1 MSCTLVPHTS
11 DQPANL
17 SLWLR
22 QQLTGDVRESPASL
36 FALIDIAR
44 LSQEQHAALPEVVS
58 TALQHHGVNL
68 YADLEGTI
76 LADAGPRL
84 CLVGETDLNDWA
96 LAACSTHLVHFMAGD
111 VSLADLAEHLQSLR
125 EVTLPGGSQALFR
138 FQDCHV
144 TTHLWPLLTPSMG
157 NHVLGPLL
165 WWATPDICGPWHVL
179 SLTPG
184 YRRSAALRFDR
195 VIYDR
200 LNDQLLVYTVA
211 DQVREVDAALLNGM
225 SACQVR
231 SLLRARLDAARRWGL
246 VLQSDLALYAVLSL
260 QLPEGFEHQ
269 EPFANAVEQNRR
281 QVSSF
286 GAALD
291 RVTSEQWTVWNDELA
306 NQ

>member
-1 MSCTLVPHTS
+1 MSCTLVQHTS
-11 DQPANL
+11 DQPADL

-22 QQLTGDVRESPASL
+22 QQLKGDVRESPISL

-44 LSQEQHAALPEVVS
+44 LSQEQYAALPEVVS

-68 YADLEGTI
+68 YADLEGTM

-84 CLVGETDLNDWA
+84 CLVSETDVNDWA
-96 LAACSTHLVHFMAGD
+96 VGACGTHLVHFMAGD

-125 EVTLPGGSQALFR
+125 EVTLPDGSQALFR

-179 SLTPG
+179 GLTPG
-184 YRRSAALRFDR
+184 SGRSAALRFDR
-195 VIYDR
+195 AIYDL
-200 LNDQLLVYTVA
+200 LNDQLLVYTIA
-211 DQVREVDAALLNGM
+211 DQVRDVDADLLTGM

-231 SLLRARLDAARRWGL
+231 SLLRARLDAAQRLGL

-269 EPFANAVEQNRR
+269 EPFASAVEQNRR
-281 QVSSF
+281 QVNSF

-291 RVTSEQWTVWNDELA
+291 RVTSEQWTRWNDELA